1 MAAEDEG
8 KTEAP
13 TGKRLSEARS
23 QGNIATS
30 SELNSAMV
38 ILAAAGALWLF
49 GARTGDKMGEVMSS
63 SFRWISHYEDLPGRF
78 FLLCRDGFPILLWI
92 MLPLVGTIAS
102 VSILIQAYQTGFLF
116 STKQLQP
123 NFMRIFQFSGLKRM
137 VNKEA
142 WVEMGKSIVK
152 MAMVGT
158 VGYQVVARHY
168 REYLLTADQSPEQI
182 LSLIGQITLEIL
194 WKCGLLL
201 SMVGAFDYWW
211 RHKQWIDKLKMT
223 KQEVKDEARASEG
236 DPHIKGKIKRMRQEM
251 HRNMMMHE
259 VPKATVVITN
269 PTFIAIA
276 LRYEN
281 GVDAAPVLVA
291 KGKRIIAER
300 IRDIAKSHHIP
311 IVEDKPLARSLFEV
325 AEVGDPIPPEFFA
338 AVAEILAY
346 VIGLKG
352 QTETRTSA

>member
-1 MAAEDEG
+1 MSSEDEG

-23 QGNIATS
+23 QGNISTS

-49 GARTGDKMGEVMSS
+49 GARTGEKMGQVMSS
-63 SFRWISHYEDLPGRF
+63 SFEWISHYEDFPGRF
-78 FLLCRDGFPILLWI
+78 SSVIRDGLPIFLWI
-92 MLPLVGTIAS
+92 MLPLVGTIAG
-102 VSILIQAYQTGFLF
+102 VSLLIQAYQTSFLF
-116 STKQLQP
+116 STKQLKP
-123 NFMRIFQFSGLKRM
+123 NFARIFQFSGLKRM

-142 WVEMGKSIVK
+142 WIEMGKSIVK
-152 MAMVGT
+152 MAMVGV
-158 VGYQVVARHY
+158 VGYQVVSRHY
-168 REYLLTADQSPEQI
+168 REYLQTADQDVEQI
-182 LSLIGQITLEIL
+182 LSLVGSITQEIL
-194 WKCGLLL
+194 WKCGLFLML
-201 SMVGAFDYWW
+201 VGAFDYWW
-211 RHKQWIDKLKMT
+211 RHKQWFDKLKMT

-236 DPHIKGKIKRMRQEM
+236 DPHIKGKIKRVRQEM

-259 VPKATVVITN
+259 IPKATVIITN

-281 GVDAAPVLVA
+281 GVDAAPIMVA
-291 KGKRIIAER
+291 KGKRLIAER
-300 IRDIAKSHHIP
+300 IRDIAKSHQIP

-346 VIGLKG
+346 VIGLNG
-352 QTETRTSA
+352 RAGSRTAA